1 MLLALVLSCT
11 RTLQGQES
19 IQFQDVLCQ
28 MIDMVRPKNP
38 LAITIEDMMPPSK
51 RMYCGESC
59 PVLLLWPLLCTSRGE
74 TMFLMSGGDH
84 VGVVVPFVD

>member
-1 MLLALVLSCT
+1 V
-11 RTLQGQES
+11 QGQES

-51 RMYCGESC
+51 RMYCGEC
-59 PVLLLWPLLCTSRGE
+59 CCCLAHLRG
-74 TMFLMSGGDH
+74 L
-84 VGVVVPFVD
+84 